1 MSRAPGLRKS
11 HLEPLGWL
19 SVDLSFKSM
28 NLNQPYYFVNTQIS
42 WTEFLICSEAH
53 QEDLKQK
60 KERKKNSKEKKFK
73 FWRHCPEGTV
83 LPEASSPPLSLTAGD
98 REA

>member
-11 HLEPLGWL
+11 HLAPLGWM

-53 QEDLKQK
+53 WEDLKQK
-60 KERKKNSKEKKFK
+60 KENS
-73 FWRHCPEGTV
+73 
-83 LPEASSPPLSLTAGD
+83 SSEDTALRGLFFL
-98 REA
+98 RPVALLCH